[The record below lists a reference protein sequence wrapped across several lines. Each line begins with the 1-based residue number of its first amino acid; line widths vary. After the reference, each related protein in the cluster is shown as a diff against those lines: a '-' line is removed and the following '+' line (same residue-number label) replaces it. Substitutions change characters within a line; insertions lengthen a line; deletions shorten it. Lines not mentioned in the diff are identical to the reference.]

1 MNMRSTK
8 ASAAIDRLKRRS
20 DNPLYS
26 MSMSSAGL
34 FSLQLGDG
42 LGNSTRLC
50 EPMAMDEFVAWV
62 NGYGPQIVKR
72 VSKLDVAFSK
82 QLQKKRT

>member
-1 MNMRSTK
+1 MRSTK

-34 FSLQLGDG
+34 FSLQ
-42 LGNSTRLC
+42 
-50 EPMAMDEFVAWV
+50 
-62 NGYGPQIVKR
+62 YGPQIVKR

-82 QLQKKRT
+82 QLQKKTT